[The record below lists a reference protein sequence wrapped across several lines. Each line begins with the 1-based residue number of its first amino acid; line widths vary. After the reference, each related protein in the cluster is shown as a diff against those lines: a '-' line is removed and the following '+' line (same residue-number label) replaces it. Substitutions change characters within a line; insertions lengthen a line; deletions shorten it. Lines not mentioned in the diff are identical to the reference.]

1 MAKGA
6 ILAHMGHELLESLDG
21 RIGEG
26 WGGEGS
32 AGIHINLV
40 VARIGSPTA
49 AAATAALANPSPG
62 HVPFLVCAG
71 AGSVIRPATVFINK
85 TTLTHPTLEKA
96 TWGAAQ
102 LGVAEAVLDAVALQQ
117 FPIAI
122 IDELVLLV
130 AVWVD
135 PALQTIDL
143 TPAVETDIRVASH
156 NAMTAAIFDAR
167 TPTDPATFGVLV
179 AKRATITNGFYTG
192 LLGN

>member
-1 MAKGA
+1 
-6 ILAHMGHELLESLDG
+6 MGHELLASLDG

-26 WGGEGS
+26 WGGDG
-32 AGIHINLV
+32 ATGIHINLV
-40 VARIGSPTA
+40 LARFGSPTA

-71 AGSVIRPATVFINK
+71 AGSLIRPATVFINK

-102 LGVAEAVLDAVALQQ
+102 MGVAEAVLDAVSLHN
-117 FPIAI
+117 FPMVI

-135 PALQTIDL
+135 SALQTIEL
-143 TPAVETDIRVASH
+143 KPAVETAVRTAAH
-156 NAMTAAIFDAR
+156 NAMTAAILDAL
-167 TPTDPATFGVLV
+167 TPTDPTTFDALV